1 MKKEMVGGEL
11 VAALQKRGKVGEELE
26 VALLKR
32 EMEVPLGEAQR
43 LVEKV
48 ASQAGACQEVARL
61 SAGQEA
67 SLGGAMTAAIQEG
80 ALWVKVAASEN
91 MGQKEV
97 ALTCSP
103 YTGSSRSEM
112 N

>member
-32 EMEVPLGEAQR
+32 EMEVPLEEAQR

-48 ASQAGACQEVARL
+48 ASQGGMPGGGTLVGRAG
-61 SAGQEA
+61 GIT
-67 SLGGAMTAAIQEG
+67 GGG
-80 ALWVKVAASEN
+80 N
-91 MGQKEV
+91 DGGN
-97 ALTCSP
+97 
-103 YTGSSRSEM
+103 TGGGIVGKGGGI
-112 N
+112 

>member
-67 SLGGAMTAAIQEG
+67 SLGGG
-80 ALWVKVAASEN
+80 N
-91 MGQKEV
+91 DGGN
-97 ALTCSP
+97 
-103 YTGSSRSEM
+103 TGGGIVGKGGGI
-112 N
+112 